1 MHVEKG
7 LMREILIQINDVKQV
22 QILYAATHKIRLTP
36 RKKSVKSESVAVHKT
51 LLQAALAPCFIGS
64 KQHFP
69 YFYRFRRSPMFAIPE
84 QFSNATK
91 SAFEAQ
97 FALYSALSAQTFDS
111 VEKLVALNLS
121 TAKNS
126 LAESTATARALL
138 AVKDPQEFIS
148 LTTGKVQPAA
158 EKALAYGREVTAI
171 VRGTGA
177 EFSKVAESQMIETN
191 RKVLSLVDE
200 VTKNAPAG
208 SEQFVSAMK
217 TAIGNA
223 SAGYEHISK
232 TAKQAA
238 ETMENNVNTAVSQFA
253 SKIPTAA

>member
-1 MHVEKG
+1 
-7 LMREILIQINDVKQV
+7 
-22 QILYAATHKIRLTP
+22 
-36 RKKSVKSESVAVHKT
+36 
-51 LLQAALAPCFIGS
+51 
-64 KQHFP
+64 
-69 YFYRFRRSPMFAIPE
+69 MFAIPE

-97 FALYSALSAQTFDS
+97 FTLFSSLSAKSFDS

-121 TAKNS
+121 TARS
-126 LAESTATARALL
+126 AVADSTATARALL
-138 AVKDPQEFIS
+138 AVKDPQAFLA
-148 LTTGKVQPAA
+148 LTTGKVQPNA
-158 EKALAYGREVTAI
+158 EKALAYGREVSAI
-171 VRGTGA
+171 VRGTTA
-177 EFSKVAESQMIETN
+177 EFSKAAESQIVEAN

-200 VTKNAPAG
+200 VSKNAPAG
-208 SEQFVSAMK
+208 SEPFVSAMK

-238 ETMENNVNTAVSQFA
+238 ETVENNVNSAVSQFT